1 MNAIDVIQE
10 ESDQQS
16 SSHLLHKEEEK
27 ETEYYDDEDDEYGSV
42 IGASNDYK
50 GRLSLADIQ
59 ESAIIERRNKK
70 IPP

>member
-10 ESDQQS
+10 ESYQPS
-16 SSHLLHKEEEK
+16 SSHLSHKEEEK

-42 IGASNDYK
+42 IGASNDHK
-50 GRLSLADIQ
+50 GRFSLVDVQ